1 MKLKL
6 FIIVFALVVV
16 SSAQSVEDIVDEIQ
30 ERYEGL
36 ENLSAEFK
44 QVEIFQLTGTK
55 NETTGK
61 IYVKDGTQYRLETED
76 RIIVTD
82 GVTVWTYSAF
92 NNQVLIDRIKKNDT
106 SVLPRDLL
114 FKYPRDYY
122 ASLLST
128 EDYEDEEHYIL
139 KLDPKEETH
148 GYIKSMKI
156 WVNSDSYLISKIE
169 YTDFNENTSTFAIR
183 KIDIIKKL
191 DVSFFKF
198 EIPEGVETV
207 DLRM

>member
-1 MKLKL
+1 VQIKIFL
-6 FIIVFALVVV
+6 IVLTLIAA
-16 SSAQSVEDIVDEIQ
+16 SSAQSVDDIVEEIQ

-44 QVEIFQLTGTK
+44 QVEFFQLTGSK

-61 IYVKDGTQYRLETED
+61 IYVKNGTQYRLETED

-82 GVTVWTYSAF
+82 GVTVWTYSMF
-92 NNQVLIDRIKKNDT
+92 NNQILIDRVKKNDV

-128 EDYEDEEHYIL
+128 EDYEDEEHYVL
-139 KLDPKEETH
+139 KLDPKEEIH

-169 YTDFNENTSTFAIR
+169 YTDFNENTSIFAIR
-183 KIDIIKKL
+183 KIDIKKDL
-191 DVSFFKF
+191 QESLFKF